1 MSVRIRQAF
10 QQMLHE
16 IGKLLM
22 APIGMN
28 ISANRK
34 GIRNGRRMLQ

>member
-1 MSVRIRQAF
+1 MPVRIWKAF
-10 QQMLHE
+10 QPMLHE

-22 APIGMN
+22 APTGMN

-34 GIRNGRRMLQ
+34 DIRNDRRLLQ